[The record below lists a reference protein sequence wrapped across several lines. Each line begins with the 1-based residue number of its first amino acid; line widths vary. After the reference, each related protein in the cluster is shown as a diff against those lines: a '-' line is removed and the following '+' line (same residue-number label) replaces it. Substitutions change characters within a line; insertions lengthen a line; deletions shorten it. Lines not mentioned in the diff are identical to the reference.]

1 VCTIS
6 RALKFWLNLL
16 AFWRRRGNL
25 NFFFAIKLLCKMTHF
40 LFFLISHFNLV
51 DLLTMAVGAR

>member
-1 VCTIS
+1 V
-6 RALKFWLNLL
+6 L

-40 LFFLISHFNLV
+40 LFLKISHFNLV